1 MAMLECN
8 FTEIGTEIIV
18 EVRNRKLKAQ
28 IVKKPFYT
36 KKYKKD

>member
-1 MAMLECN
+1 MLDVD

-28 IVKKPFYT
+28 IVKKPSILKSIRKI
-36 KKYKKD
+36 KK

>member
-1 MAMLECN
+1 MLDVD

-28 IVKKPFYT
+28 IVKNLSILKV
-36 KKYKKD
+36 